1 MAGYVPPAAA
11 RQRMAAQGAAIVNAL
26 TAPFTGPGQSGLE
39 YGLSQLRRAAGTPG
53 QPQTGFQAGL
63 QLLGISGAPSGVGSI
78 PPISSTGESY
88 RDAELRLSAAT
99 NRYHSL
105 PTDYKTTELAAGQAA
120 ENFRRGA
127 GFPGQVPGGGGFVPP
142 AAAASFT
149 GSSHGGAQIGRAHV

>member
-88 RDAELRLSAAT
+88 RDAE
-99 NRYHSL
+99 N
-105 PTDYKTTELAAGQAA
+105 
-120 ENFRRGA
+120 
-127 GFPGQVPGGGGFVPP
+127 
-142 AAAASFT
+142 
-149 GSSHGGAQIGRAHV
+149 GRAHV